1 MPPAL
6 NPQQSSLPDISSFS
20 ATDPQG
26 ISLLPPPHFSAS
38 FDPPPP
44 QCSPAPLALNTSRG
58 QKEALTVSMCILSPQ
73 EKYPYAAAAAQ
84 TEISKQK
91 LVLHQSLIK
100 V

>member
-20 ATDPQG
+20 TTDPQG
-26 ISLLPPPHFSAS
+26 ITLLPPPHFNTS

-44 QCSPAPLALNTSRG
+44 QCSPSPLELNTSRG
-58 QKEALTVSMCILSPQ
+58 QKEALTVSVCTLSPQ
-73 EKYPYAAAAAQ
+73 EKYPHAAAQ